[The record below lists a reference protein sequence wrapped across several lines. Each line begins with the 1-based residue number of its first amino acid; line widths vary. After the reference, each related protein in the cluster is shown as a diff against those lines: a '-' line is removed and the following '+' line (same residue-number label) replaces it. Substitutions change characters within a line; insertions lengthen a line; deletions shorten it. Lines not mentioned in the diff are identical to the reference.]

1 MFTNYKQYSLLDN
14 YIDVMVADMTRT
26 PLRVYEM
33 FDAIVTDR
41 MYRALTFLLLTL
53 LDKLLWKH
61 ARFDGN
67 YVNYVGCSFKPYTFQ
82 MEKGMK
88 LMILT
93 GI

>member
-14 YIDVMVADMTRT
+14 YIDVMVADITRT

-41 MYRALTFLLLTL
+41 KYRALIFLLLTL
-53 LDKLLWKH
+53 LHKLLWKH

-67 YVNYVGCSFKPYTFQ
+67 YVNYVG
-82 MEKGMK
+82 
-88 LMILT
+88 IL
-93 GI
+93 I